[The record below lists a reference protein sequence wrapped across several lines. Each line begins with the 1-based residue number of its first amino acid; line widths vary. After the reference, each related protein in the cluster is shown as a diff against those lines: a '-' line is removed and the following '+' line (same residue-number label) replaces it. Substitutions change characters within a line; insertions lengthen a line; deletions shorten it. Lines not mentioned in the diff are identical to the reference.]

1 MRSAKLGGM
10 SDARSREAA
19 PDRYRWDLSALFES
33 DREWERA
40 FERYEERVDRLSF
53 DERVAD
59 DPDALARALERR
71 DDLRALG
78 SRLGVYAECRAWMD
92 VTDETA
98 RARVRRVERLDD
110 RRDATFGE
118 LESALRAAGRD
129 RVEVLVDE
137 RPDLDRYEH
146 YLDDVFRR
154 AAYALDPAAE
164 AAVGDLG
171 ESLDA
176 PARTLRAVADRAFEP
191 PTVTAPD
198 GDEVRLTKV
207 ARFEAL
213 AHPDR
218 EYRRRAYEAYRDAL
232 REHREVVAQAYV
244 DHVRSHVARARVR
257 GYESPLAAS
266 MDGLVPASALRTLVE
281 GVRAHRDAF
290 YGRYERLRDRTGVA
304 ELRPWDRR
312 APLTDHDPEIPYD
325 EATDVV
331 VEAVAPLGDGYRDR
345 LAEFLDARR
354 VDVYPAEHKRDVPA
368 VVFGSNGTPAFV
380 HLNYAADLESL
391 YLFAHELA
399 HVMHYRLAR
408 AAQPPTYRRLSW
420 HVGEVPSFVHELL
433 LTDHLLASDRVADA
447 AVLDVALR
455 RLPPLAEARGAA
467 FTRRVVAD
475 VEADA
480 ELAADDID
488 DYHRET
494 GNAFFEPVRFTEGD
508 GHGWLNL
515 ELDRDPFHA
524 HWYLLGRT
532 CALAVAG
539 RLRRGDLDAETYREF
554 LRAGDAA
561 YPMDLLATLGLDLE
575 SGSVVETAAEEYG
588 RLLDEV

>member
-1 MRSAKLGGM
+1 M
-10 SDARSREAA
+10 SDARGREAM
-19 PDRYRWDLSALFES
+19 PDRYRWDVSALFES

-40 FERYEERVDRLSF
+40 FERYEERVNRLSF

-71 DDLRALG
+71 DDLQALG
-78 SRLGVYAECRAWMD
+78 SRLGVYAECRAWAD

-98 RARVRRVERLDD
+98 RARVRRVERVGD
-110 RRDATFGE
+110 RRDAAFRAF
-118 LESALRAAGRD
+118 ESALRAAGRD
-129 RVEVLVDE
+129 CVEALVGE
-137 RPDLDRYEH
+137 HPDLAPYEH

-164 AAVGDLG
+164 AAVADLG

-176 PARTLRAVADRAFEP
+176 SARTLRAVADRAFEP
-191 PTVTAPD
+191 PTVTPPD
-198 GDEVRLTKV
+198 GDEVRLTKA

-218 EYRRRAYEAYRDAL
+218 AYRRRAYEAYRDAL

-244 DHVRSHVARARVR
+244 DHVRSHAARARVR

-266 MDGLVPASALRTLVE
+266 MDGLVPPSALRSLVE
-281 GVRAHRDAF
+281 GVREHREAF
-290 YGRYERLRDRTGVA
+290 CERYVRLRDRIGVTV
-304 ELRPWDRR
+304 LRPWDRR
-312 APLTDHDPEIPYD
+312 APLADGDGPEIPYD
-325 EATDVV
+325 EATGVV
-331 VEAVAPLGDGYRDR
+331 LEAVAPLGDGYRDS

-354 VDVYPAEHKRDVPA
+354 VDVYPTERKRDVPA
-368 VVFGSNGTPAFV
+368 VMFGTNGASAFV

-455 RLPPLAEARGAA
+455 RLSPLAEARGAA
-467 FTRRVVAD
+467 FTRRVLAD

-480 ELAADDID
+480 DLAADDID

-494 GNAFFEPVRFTEGD
+494 GNAFFEGVAFRDGD

-515 ELDRDPFHA
+515 NLDRDPFHA

-539 RLRRGDLDAETYREF
+539 RLRRGDLDAETYRGF
-554 LRAGDAA
+554 LRAGDSA

-575 SGSVVETAAEEYG
+575 SGSVVETAAGEYG
-588 RLLDEV
+588 RLVDAV